1 MLKRPCV
8 YLVGAG
14 PGDPGLATARAL
26 RRLAAADV
34 VVYDRRVDARLL
46 RSARPDAELID
57 VGPAPSTEL
66 AQDAVSLLLVE
77 KAREGKAVVRLVP
90 GDPLVFETG
99 GREALF
105 LREQG
110 VPFEI
115 VPGLPAALGVPGHA
129 GIPITYPGAGDAVVL
144 ARADEAEG
152 GPRVDWGRVAA
163 VKGTVVVWT
172 GRDQLP
178 AVLRG
183 LLAHGR
189 APGEPAAFVT
199 AGATPHQRTVSGTL
213 EELARIARED
223 PPKAPGVLVVGK
235 VVALRDHLR
244 WFDERPLFGRRIVV
258 TRAREQARELSDLL
272 EDLGAEAIEVPV
284 IRVAPL
290 ERFDALDRAAA
301 EAGRYDW
308 IVFTS
313 VNGVEAFMQR
323 LLAGPGDVRA
333 LGAARLCAIGPAT
346 AARIA
351 RFGLKVALTPTEYRA
366 EAIVAALRA
375 AGEIA
380 GRRFLLARADIARE
394 ALADEL
400 RRAGALV
407 TEVAAYRTIEEPPAD
422 APDVYRLLL
431 DRGIDAVTFTS
442 ASTVRAFVRL
452 LGEEAAADLLAKTV
466 VAAIGPVTAEAAAR
480 LGIRV
485 DVVPPTY
492 TMPAMVEALVAHFAA
507 QPVQP

>member
-1 MLKRPCV
+1 MIKRPSV
-8 YLVGAG
+8 SLVGAG
-14 PGDPGLATARAL
+14 PGDPGLVTARAL

-34 VVYDRRVDARLL
+34 VVYDRRVDPRLL
-46 RSARPDAELID
+46 QSARPDAERID
-57 VGPAPSTEL
+57 VGPAPATAL

-90 GDPLVFETG
+90 GDPLVFESG

-115 VPGLPAALGVPGHA
+115 VPGIPPALGVPGHA

-144 ARADEAEG
+144 VRADEADG
-152 GPRVDWGRVAA
+152 GPRLDWARLAGM
-163 VKGTVVVWT
+163 KGTLVAWA

-178 AVLRG
+178 AIVRG

-189 APGEPAAFVT
+189 PPDEPAAVVLGGT
-199 AGATPHQRTVSGTL
+199 TPRQRTLSGTL
-213 EELARIARED
+213 EELARRLREE
-223 PPKAPGVLVVGK
+223 PPKEPAVLIVGT

-290 ERFDALDRAAA
+290 ERVEALDQAVA

-333 LGAARLCAIGPAT
+333 LGRARLCAIGPAT

-366 EAIVAALRA
+366 EAIVSALRA

-407 TEVAAYRTIEEPPAD
+407 TEVAAYRTIEEPPTD

-431 DRGIDAVTFTS
+431 DRQIDAVTFTS

-452 LGEEAAADLLAKTV
+452 LGEEPAPDLLAGTV

-492 TMPAMVEALVAHFAA
+492 TMPALVEALVARFAA
-507 QPVQP
+507 QPVPP